1 MLEETQDEMRTRQE
15 ALVAAEQRRLT
26 DAAEE
31 RRRKDDEETRQAT
44 IRMERVKEIDR
55 LISEGQACLQDLVC
69 EKDVL
74 QQQLNALFDYTS
86 ESVEVILDDDTDVAN
101 IEMQGAT
108 RTNSTFRIEASKKF
122 KLRLSDF
129 IKTKFSNDT
138 IYHIGLSGWI
148 QYSSLA
154 SGQLNFRPPFGP
166 PQEMWATT
174 SSSWING
181 TSRLWVVTCL
191 ELKLPTSWQE

>member
-129 IKTKFSNDT
+129 IKTKFSVLT
-138 IYHIGLSGWI
+138 
-148 QYSSLA
+148 
-154 SGQLNFRPPFGP
+154 
-166 PQEMWATT
+166 
-174 SSSWING
+174 
-181 TSRLWVVTCL
+181 
-191 ELKLPTSWQE
+191 